1 MIKTVKTKT
10 KLKTKAKLN
19 VRKILYEDKDI
30 RIGCDYLN
38 DIKKISLHLDI
49 TEGSWSCSIYKK
61 IDKVFKTLMAEFKG
75 DGYTE
80 LYATPFKSDKK
91 AQKLISMFGFKIIND
106 HNDLTVMKIK
116 I

>member
-1 MIKTVKTKT
+1 MIKTVKTKI
-10 KLKTKAKLN
+10 KTKAKLN
-19 VRKILYEDKDI
+19 VRKILYKDKDF

-38 DIKKISLHLDI
+38 NLNKISLHLDI
-49 TEGSWSCSIYKK
+49 IEGSWSYSVFKK
-61 IDKVFKTLMAEFKG
+61 IDKVFKTLKEEFKG
-75 DGYTE
+75 DGYNE
-80 LYATPFKSDKK
+80 IYATPFKSDKK

>member
-1 MIKTVKTKT
+1 MT
-10 KLKTKAKLN
+10 
-19 VRKILYEDKDI
+19 
-30 RIGCDYLN
+30 G
-38 DIKKISLHLDI
+38 
-49 TEGSWSCSIYKK
+49 
-61 IDKVFKTLMAEFKG
+61 FKG